1 MFREEMMY
9 EATIEDLMREVGLTE
24 EELFEEEEN

>member
-9 EATIEDLMREVGLTE
+9 GATVEDLMREVGLTE